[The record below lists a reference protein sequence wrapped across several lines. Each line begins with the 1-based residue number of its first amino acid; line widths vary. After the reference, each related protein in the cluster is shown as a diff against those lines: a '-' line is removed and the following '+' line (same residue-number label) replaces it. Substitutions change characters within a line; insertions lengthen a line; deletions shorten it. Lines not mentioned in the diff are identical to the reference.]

1 MQGNAEHVLSLYG
14 GKETDMRCFF
24 GEGLGMLG
32 SRVGGA
38 GPEYRFGPESAENL
52 YSPRAPRNA
61 EEYRTCGGDGSVHGA
76 VPSGSLQRFG
86 SVHGGSVSAV
96 RFGSVRFQNLSD
108 YSTSV

>member
-1 MQGNAEHVLSLYG
+1 MQGNTEHVLSLYG
-14 GKETDMRCFF
+14 GKETYINVASS
-24 GEGLGMLG
+24 EKQQAGLGMLG

-38 GPEYRFGPESAENL
+38 GREYRFGPESAENL

-96 RFGSVRFQNLSD
+96 RFGSVPEPF
-108 YSTSV
+108 